1 MQWWGYK
8 HINGSIH
15 VKRFFSQED
24 LTEAAESP
32 FVDCYT
38 RPIDAESREDAITK
52 VTEEL
57 LGPHS

>member
-1 MQWWGYK
+1 MKWWGYK

-24 LTEAAESP
+24 ITEASESP
-32 FVDCYT
+32 FVVCCT
-38 RPIDAESREDAITK
+38 KVIDADSREDAITK

-57 LGPHS
+57 L